1 VTARTAD
8 ELREDVL
15 QSLRMVID
23 PELGESLVDLGLIYR
38 VETGADGTA
47 RIAMSTTTRGCPAAS
62 FLKEAVHSAAA
73 LVPGITQ
80 VDVVLTY
87 EPPWSP
93 EMIGAAVRHKFGMGG
108 RADG

>member
-1 VTARTAD
+1 MSARTA
-8 ELREDVL
+8 EQLRDDL
-15 QSLRMVID
+15 FQALRMVID

-38 VETGADGTA
+38 IEVEPDGAA

-62 FLKEAVHSAAA
+62 FLKEAVRSAAE
-73 LVPGITQ
+73 LVPGVTQ

-87 EPPWSP
+87 EPPWTP
-93 EMIGAAVRHKFGMGG
+93 EMIGIAVRHKFGMGD